1 MKNCPV
7 CKTAVFDD
15 MDVCY
20 GCMHRFSVLEL
31 EGGAMLRIENGAEL
45 EAGFEAAS
53 VREIEKGAPTNYL
66 RQSPLG
72 WKNCRVRGFCAL
84 SCGIL
89 VSQGGRGPS
98 SLRRRA
104 VLLRKPRRSSPRTGP
119 LPLPGSCPQWP
130 GRNRAACFPRR

>member
-31 EGGAMLRIENGAEL
+31 EGGSMLRIENGAEL

-53 VREIEKGAPTNYL
+53 VREIEKGGSDELSSSEPPRLEEL
-66 RQSPLG
+66 RG
-72 WKNCRVRGFCAL
+72 TW
-84 SCGIL
+84 
-89 VSQGGRGPS
+89 
-98 SLRRRA
+98 
-104 VLLRKPRRSSPRTGP
+104 LLRVELRDPREPRRSWTVELAPPSGF
-119 LPLPGSCPQWP
+119 
-130 GRNRAACFPRR
+130 AEEA